1 MSSRVQTPP
10 VALAAPP
17 SAACDEAALVAAA
30 KSDRRAFGALYDCH
44 VRAVYGYCFHQL
56 GSREAA
62 EDATSLIFTKALGA
76 LPSQRG
82 SSFRGWLFGIAHHV
96 VADAIQQKCAD
107 MPLEMALEM
116 SDVTPSPESAAI
128 VNETR
133 RTLYAALAQLSTEQR
148 QVVELRLAGLTS
160 AEIGQVLGRSRGAV
174 DVAQHR
180 AVLRLR
186 GLLGATP
193 QPEVMRH
200 ER

>member
-1 MSSRVQTPP
+1 MSSRVQTPS
-10 VALAAPP
+10 VALAAPS

-30 KSDRRAFGALYDCH
+30 KSDRGAFGALYDCY
-44 VRAVYGYCFHQL
+44 VRAIYGYCFHRL
-56 GSREAA
+56 GNREAA

-76 LPSQRG
+76 LATQRG

-96 VADAIQQKCAD
+96 VADAIQMKCAHL
-107 MPLEMALEM
+107 PLEMALDV
-116 SDVTPSPESAAI
+116 SDAAPSPESAAI
-128 VNETR
+128 ANETR
-133 RTLYAALAQLSTEQR
+133 HTLYAALAQLSAEQR

-180 AVLRLR
+180 AVMRLR
-186 GLLGATP
+186 ALLGAIP
-193 QPEVMRH
+193 RPEVMRH

>member
-10 VALAAPP
+10 VALAAPS
-17 SAACDEAALVAAA
+17 SAACDQAALVAAA
-30 KSDRRAFGALYDCH
+30 KLDRRVFGALYDCN
-44 VRAVYGYCFHQL
+44 VRAIYGYCFHRL

-82 SSFRGWLFGIAHHV
+82 TSFRAWLFGIAHHV
-96 VADAIQQKCAD
+96 VADVIQQKRAGL
-107 MPLEMALEM
+107 PLEMAFDV
-116 SDVTPSPESAAI
+116 SDPAPSPESAAI
-128 VNETR
+128 SNETR
-133 RTLYAALAQLSTEQR
+133 HTLYAALAQLSPEQR
-148 QVVELRLAGLTS
+148 RVVELRLAGLTS

-180 AVLRLR
+180 AVGRLR
-186 GLLGATP
+186 VLLGVQP
-193 QPEVMRH
+193 RPEVMRH

>member
-1 MSSRVQTPP
+1 MPSLVQTPP
-10 VALAAPP
+10 VARAAPT
-17 SAACDEAALVAAA
+17 SIACNEAALVAAA
-30 KSDRRAFGALYDCH
+30 KSDRRAFGALYDCY
-44 VRAVYGYCFHQL
+44 VRAIYGYCFHRL

-82 SSFRGWLFGIAHHV
+82 NSFRSWLFGIAHHV
-96 VADAIQQKCAD
+96 VADAIQQKRAD
-107 MPLEMALEM
+107 VPLEMALEM
-116 SDVTPSPESAAI
+116 SDAAPSPESTAI
-128 VNETR
+128 ASEARDALN
-133 RTLYAALAQLSTEQR
+133 AALAQLSREQR

-174 DVAQHR
+174 DVALHR

-186 GLLGATP
+186 GLLGAIP
-193 QPEVMRH
+193 RPEVLRH

>member
-30 KSDRRAFGALYDCH
+30 KSDRRAFGALYDCY
-44 VRAVYGYCFHQL
+44 VPAIYGYCLHRL

-96 VADAIQQKCAD
+96 VADAIQQKRAD
-107 MPLEMALEM
+107 VPLEMALEI
-116 SDVTPSPESAAI
+116 SDAAPSPESAA
-128 VNETR
+128 VANETH
-133 RTLYAALAQLSTEQR
+133 RTLYAALAQLSVEQR

-160 AEIGQVLGRSRGAV
+160 AEIGQALGRSRGAV

-180 AVLRLR
+180 AVMRLR
-186 GLLGATP
+186 GLLGVLP
-193 QPEVMRH
+193 RPEVMCH
-200 ER
+200 E